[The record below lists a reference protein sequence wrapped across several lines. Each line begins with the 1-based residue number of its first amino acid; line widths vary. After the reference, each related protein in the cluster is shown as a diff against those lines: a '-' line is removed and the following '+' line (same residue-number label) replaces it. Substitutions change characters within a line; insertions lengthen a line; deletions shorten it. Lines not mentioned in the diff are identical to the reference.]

1 VAAAAADRA
10 RRILSWVLGA
20 LVIALV
26 LSWLY
31 AALWPR
37 RERSLAGANGRLIRV
52 QVWNGSMEGG
62 VGARVATYLRQGGFQ
77 VVEVGNADRHDYV
90 ATMVVARRPDAAA
103 ARIVAQYLGSPPVIR
118 QAWTSDVA
126 EVTVVIGSDRS
137 RLRVQ

>member
-1 VAAAAADRA
+1 M
-10 RRILSWVLGA
+10 
-20 LVIALV
+20 
-26 LSWLY
+26 
-31 AALWPR
+31 
-37 RERSLAGANGRLIRV
+37 IRV